1 MVDIDLNVKFKIM
14 KTVFTPTVS
23 FLALIGLGLFSSC
36 KKENVPLP
44 QQPAETFASVS
55 QANVQQVEME
65 ATFNE
70 VSRDASGIDALT
82 AGEDIG
88 LYGNSGEGI
97 FSGESNNGLT
107 GLTNQP
113 SLTKCYT
120 VTVTPRERGVFPK
133 TVIIDFGTG
142 CYVRGHKR
150 SGKIITVYTGK
161 LSIPGSLAKTTFENY
176 RVDSFLIQGTHV
188 FENSTKPG
196 GNYRRF
202 TRYVYKGKRTNENN
216 GEWTAME
223 SVQTDTQIEGNGSP
237 EFPKDD
243 AFSTEGKGEVQF
255 SNGKYWTFLIVE
267 PLIKR
272 NSCRWTEKG
281 ILKAVINKDESTLD
295 YGDGTCDNKAIL
307 TFNGQSK
314 TIELR

>member
-1 MVDIDLNVKFKIM
+1 M
-14 KTVFTPTVS
+14 KTRFTPTVS
-23 FLALIGLGLFSSC
+23 FLALLGLSIFSAC
-36 KKENVPLP
+36 KKELSPLP
-44 QQPAETFASVS
+44 QQPAETMESVS
-55 QANVQQVEME
+55 KANQQQVEVE

-70 VSRDASGIDALT
+70 VRQDAIGIDALT
-82 AGEDIG
+82 AGDDIG
-88 LYGNSGEGI
+88 LYGSSGEGI
-97 FSGESNNGLT
+97 FSGESNNGLN
-107 GLTNQP
+107 GGTNQP
-113 SLTKCYT
+113 TVAKCYT

-133 TVIIDFGTG
+133 TVVIDFGTG

-161 LSIPGSLAKTTFENY
+161 LHIPGSIAKTTFENY

-216 GEWTAME
+216 GEWTALE
-223 SVQTDTQIEGNGSP
+223 SVQTDTQIEGNGSRDYP
-237 EFPKDD
+237 RDD

-255 SNGKYWTFLIVE
+255 SDSKYWVFSILE

-272 NSCRWTEKG
+272 NTCKWIEKG
-281 ILKAVINKDESTLD
+281 ILKAVINKDESILN

-307 TFNGQSK
+307 TFNGESK
-314 TIELR
+314 SIEIR

>member
-1 MVDIDLNVKFKIM
+1 M
-14 KTVFTPTVS
+14 KTRFTPTVS
-23 FLALIGLGLFSSC
+23 FLALLGLSIFSAC
-36 KKENVPLP
+36 KKELSPLP
-44 QQPAETFASVS
+44 QQPAETMESVS
-55 QANVQQVEME
+55 MANQQQVEVE

-70 VSRDASGIDALT
+70 VRQDAIGIDALT
-82 AGEDIG
+82 AGDDIG
-88 LYGNSGEGI
+88 LYGSSGEGI

-107 GLTNQP
+107 GGTNQP
-113 SLTKCYT
+113 TVAKCYT

-133 TVIIDFGTG
+133 TVVIDFGTG

-161 LSIPGSLAKTTFENY
+161 LHIPGSIAKTTFENY

-216 GEWTAME
+216 GQWTALE
-223 SVQTDTQIEGNGSP
+223 SVQTDTQFEGNGSP
-237 EFPKDD
+237 DYPGDD

-255 SNGKYWTFLIVE
+255 SDGKYWVFTILE

-272 NSCRWTEKG
+272 NTCKWIEKG
-281 ILKAVINKDESTLD
+281 ILKAVINKDESILD

-307 TFNGQSK
+307 TFNGESK
-314 TIELR
+314 TIEIR